1 MKVNKKFVGAIFV
14 LITLIGLLIYIK
26 GTGTKQE
33 DGKKFN
39 KYIVIVGNGYKTK
52 MDVEQFIHCVLFAQ
66 MSLENNIETIKA
78 QAVVDRTYI
87 AYMMKNKKEIEAD
100 ELGLPYMSYEKMIKV
115 CKDEKKLKGKK
126 SALDVVKNIVG
137 SSNNEQFKSKMQII
151 DKVMNETALM
161 VMKNKGEII
170 LPLYHEISGGM
181 TRNGL
186 EVLGEK

>member
-52 MDVEQFIHCVLFAQ
+52 MDVEQFIPCVLFAQ

-137 SSNNEQFKSKMQII
+137 SSNNEQL
-151 DKVMNETALM
+151 KV
-161 VMKNKGEII
+161 KC
-170 LPLYHEISGGM
+170 
-181 TRNGL
+181 R
-186 EVLGEK
+186 

>member
-26 GTGTKQE
+26 GTGTKQD

-39 KYIVIVGNGYKTK
+39 KYIVIDGNGYKTK
-52 MDVEQFIHCVLFAQ
+52 MDVEQFIPCVLFAQ

-100 ELGLPYMSYEKMIKV
+100 ELGLPYMSYEK
-115 CKDEKKLKGKK
+115 
-126 SALDVVKNIVG
+126 
-137 SSNNEQFKSKMQII
+137 
-151 DKVMNETALM
+151 
-161 VMKNKGEII
+161 
-170 LPLYHEISGGM
+170 
-181 TRNGL
+181 
-186 EVLGEK
+186 